1 MVDLVNRPPHY
12 LVGGIEAIQII
23 KSRLTKEEYQGYL
36 KGNHLKYILR
46 YPFKDNPEQDLQ
58 KAEWYINK
66 LREELDDSEINN
78 PPEVEAI
85 LERFDD
91 E

>member
-12 LVGGIEAIQII
+12 LVGGIEAIDII
-23 KSRLTKEEYQGYL
+23 KSRLSQEEYQGYL
-36 KGNHLKYILR
+36 KGNHLKYVLR
-46 YPFKDNPEQDLQ
+46 YPFKDNPEQDLE

-66 LREELDDSEINN
+66 LREATKDDGVEI

>member
-12 LVGGIEAIQII
+12 LVGGLEAIDII
-23 KSRLTKEEYQGYL
+23 KSRLSPEEYQGYL

-46 YPFKDNPEQDLQ
+46 YPFKDNPEQDLE

-66 LREELDDSEINN
+66 LREATRDDEANI
-78 PPEVEAI
+78 PPELEAQ
-85 LERFDD
+85 LQRFDD

>member
-1 MVDLVNRPPHY
+1 MVDMVNRPPHY
-12 LVGGIEAIQII
+12 LVGGIEAIDVI
-23 KSRLTKEEYQGYL
+23 KSRLSPEEYQGYL

-46 YPFKDNPEQDLQ
+46 YPFKSNPEQDLE

-66 LREELDDSEINN
+66 LREATKGEDVVT

>member
-1 MVDLVNRPPHY
+1 MVNRPPHY
-12 LVGGIEAIQII
+12 MVGGIEAIDVI
-23 KSRLTKEEYQGYL
+23 KSRLSPEEYQGYL

-46 YPFKDNPEQDLQ
+46 YPFKNDPEQDLQ

-66 LREELDDSEINN
+66 LREELGDSEINN

>member
-1 MVDLVNRPPHY
+1 M
-12 LVGGIEAIQII
+12 VGGIEAIDVI
-23 KSRLTKEEYQGYL
+23 KSRLSPEEYQGYL

-46 YPFKDNPEQDLQ
+46 YPFKNDPEQDLQ

-66 LREELDDSEINN
+66 LREELGDSEINN

>member
-1 MVDLVNRPPHY
+1 VNRPPHY

>member
-1 MVDLVNRPPHY
+1 MVDMVNRPPHY
-12 LVGGIEAIQII
+12 VVGGIEAIDII
-23 KSRLTKEEYQGYL
+23 KSRLTDEEYQGYL

-46 YPFKDNPEQDLQ
+46 YPFKDNPEQDLE

-66 LREELDDSEINN
+66 LREELGGNETVN

>member
-12 LVGGIEAIQII
+12 LVGGLEAIDII
-23 KSRLTKEEYQGYL
+23 KSRLSQEEYQGYL

-46 YPFKDNPEQDLQ
+46 YPFKDNPEQDLE

-66 LREELDDSEINN
+66 LREATKDEDVVT

>member
-1 MVDLVNRPPHY
+1 MVDMVNRPPHY
-12 LVGGIEAIQII
+12 LVGGIEAIDVI
-23 KSRLTKEEYQGYL
+23 KSRLTPEEYQGYL

-58 KAEWYINK
+58 KADWYINK
-66 LREELDDSEINN
+66 LREELNDSEINN